1 MGKAKRR
8 IHFLTACVAAAVALW
23 SAGAAQAADKPAEK
37 IEFVPVPGFP
47 QVPAHVTLGKCSA
60 VAVSSSSQVYLLHRG
75 KVPIL
80 CFDRD
85 GKFVRG
91 WGDEYVNT
99 PHGLR
104 IDRDDN
110 IWITD
115 IGNHLVLKFS
125 PAGKLLLSLGRV
137 NKPGTDIDQFNKPSD
152 VAFGPGDEVFVSDGY
167 VNTRVMQFNG
177 KGKFVKTWG
186 KPGAGPGE
194 FDLVHAFKVD
204 SRNRILVADREN
216 ERIQVFNLDGELL
229 TIWKGFAPYGIDI
242 DRDGVIFVAD
252 VVANQIVQLDDTGKI
267 INVWGSPGE
276 KPGQFQAP
284 HMLAVDAAGNLFV
297 AEVDGK
303 RMQKFVRKK

>member
-1 MGKAKRR
+1 MHR
-8 IHFLTACVAAAVALW
+8 IHRVASLFTFVAALCTVAN
-23 SAGAAQAADKPAEK
+23 AHAADK

-60 VAVSSSSQVYLLHRG
+60 VAVNSRSDVYLLHRG

-85 GKFVRG
+85 GKFLRG

-125 PAGKLLLSLGRV
+125 PAGKLLLSLGTAD
-137 NKPGTDIDQFNKPSD
+137 KPGTGLDQFNKPSD
-152 VAFGPGDEVFVSDGY
+152 IAFGPNGDVFVSDGY
-167 VNTRVMQFNG
+167 VNTRVMQFDAR
-177 KGKFVKTWG
+177 GKFVKTWG
-186 KPGAGPGE
+186 KPGTGPSE
-194 FDLVHAFKVD
+194 FDLVHAIKID
-204 SRNRILVADREN
+204 SRNRVLVADREN
-216 ERIQVFNLDGELL
+216 ERIQVFNLGGELL

-242 DRDGVIFVAD
+242 DRDGTIFVAD
-252 VVANQIVQLDDTGKI
+252 VVDHKIIQLDDTGKI
-267 INVWGSPGE
+267 INIWGEKGE

-284 HMLAVDAAGNLFV
+284 HMLAVDVAGNLYV

-303 RMQKFVRKK
+303 RLQKFVRKPR